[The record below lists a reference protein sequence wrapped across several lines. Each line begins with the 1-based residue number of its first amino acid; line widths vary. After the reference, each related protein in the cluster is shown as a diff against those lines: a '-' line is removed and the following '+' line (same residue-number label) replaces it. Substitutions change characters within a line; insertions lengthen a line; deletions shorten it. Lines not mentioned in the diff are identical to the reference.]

1 MAYVPGPETLERYA
15 SVLVDF
21 ALGGGAGIEQ
31 GDVVR
36 VSAPESAKPLYLELC
51 RAVWRAGGNVIGG
64 YLPDEE
70 QRGGGSRDFFEL
82 ASDAQIRH
90 FPAHYLRGLVD
101 EMDHQVAV
109 ICDADPHAP
118 RASTRRGSWAPGRR
132 FAR

>member
-1 MAYVPGPETLERYA
+1 MAYGPGTGTLERYA

-64 YLPDEE
+64 YLPGEE
-70 QRGGGSRDFFEL
+70 QPGGGSSDFFEL
-82 ASDAQIRH
+82 ASDAPIPH
-90 FPAHYLRGLVD
+90 FPAHYPRGLVD
-101 EMDHQVAV
+101 EMAHQVAPL
-109 ICDADPHAP
+109 CHPDPHPPHATHP
-118 RASTRRGSWAPGRR
+118 TPLLP
-132 FAR
+132 